1 MSEEIEYLSQE
12 EIDAAA
18 AISNLTTIFY
28 IHYEADGSIVS
39 IVREKNNNYSFIEI
53 DGKLVEDFISGKKN
67 VASFKIKNPGLTDAT
82 FVEKYKPISFVNGLF
97 FIPTVTSIDTID
109 LAILQDVKNNC
120 WNFQLTSDGKNKI
133 DNSNIHQT
141 IKFYVSI
148 KDNPNFLLNTI
159 ECTLAQ
165 LIEGYSTAFSSK
177 YESRLEAI
185 DITTLKTF
193 TSYGKLLN
201 V

>member
-39 IVREKNNNYSFIEI
+39 IVREKNSNYSFIEM

-67 VASFKIKNPGLTDAT
+67 LASFKIKNPGLTDAT
-82 FVEKYKPISFVNGLF
+82 FVEKYKPISFIKGLY
-97 FIPTVTSIDTID
+97 FIPTVKSTENID
-109 LAILQDVKNNC
+109 LVILQDVKNKL
-120 WNFQLTSDGKNKI
+120 WNLHLTNDGKDKV
-133 DNSNIHQT
+133 DSNNLHHS

-165 LIEGYSTAFSSK
+165 LFDGYSTSFSSQ
-177 YESRLEAI
+177 YENTLDTV